1 MPEVLRP
8 LVEQVVQASCL
19 YYCSFVNRFLRI
31 VRPSSQF
38 QRIGRKVTVVVKAD
52 MATCLYRVIFGSVLF
67 CALVVV
73 QSSLS
78 GLYVD
83 NGLDQTVIQRG
94 MTHRERMLVE
104 HEILDLLGLP
114 NRPRKTRNVP
124 LNKSAPIFLLDVYKS
139 LADEHDVRST
149 RSSEIN
155 LSGDD
160 LHAIDQSD
168 VIMTFQSKSK
178 WRQFQINK
186 IS

>member
-1 MPEVLRP
+1 
-8 LVEQVVQASCL
+8 
-19 YYCSFVNRFLRI
+19 
-31 VRPSSQF
+31 
-38 QRIGRKVTVVVKAD
+38 

-114 NRPRKTRNVP
+114 NRPKKTRNVP

-139 LADEHDVRST
+139 LADEHDIRST